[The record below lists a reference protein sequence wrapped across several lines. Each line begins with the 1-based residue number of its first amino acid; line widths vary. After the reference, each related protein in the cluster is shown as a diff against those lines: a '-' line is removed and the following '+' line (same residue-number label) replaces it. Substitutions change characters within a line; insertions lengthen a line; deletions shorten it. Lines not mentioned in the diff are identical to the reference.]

1 MSNNENAKIETL
13 KKNFELTAN
22 GYLKVLCDKWE
33 LDEGYG
39 YWIGDE
45 IGGLYDVADGYVTI
59 TYDDIRYCVENDVS
73 LEEYNDWQEYCLF
86 CHDYKQT
93 MPNFKSWHKGCPRI
107 SKEMREHL
115 KKLKAEFEQACKEAS
130 ESLF

>member
-45 IGGLYDVADGYVTI
+45 IGGLYDFADGYVTI
-59 TYDDIRYCVENDVS
+59 TYDDMRFCVENDVS
-73 LEEYNDWQEYCLF
+73 LEEYNSWQEYCLF

>member
-1 MSNNENAKIETL
+1 MSNTQIINKVAL
-13 KKNFELTAN
+13 KQSFEKTAI
-22 GYLKVLCDKWE
+22 GYSKLLCANWE
-33 LDEGYG
+33 LDEEYG

-45 IGGLYDVADGYVTI
+45 IGGLYDFADGYVTI
-59 TYDDIRYCVENDVS
+59 TYDDMRFCVENDVS
-73 LEEYNDWQEYCLF
+73 LEEYNDWQNYCLF

-93 MPNFKSWHKGCPRI
+93 MPNFKSWHRGCPHI
-107 SKEMREHL
+107 SKEARELL

>member
-1 MSNNENAKIETL
+1 MSTTNAKIETL

-22 GYLKVLCDKWE
+22 GYLNVLCSKWE
-33 LDEGYG
+33 LDKDYG

-45 IGGLYDVADGYVTI
+45 IGGLYDVSDGYVTI

-86 CHDYKQT
+86 CNDYKQT
-93 MPNFKSWHKGCPRI
+93 MPNFKAWHRGCPRI
-107 SKEMREHL
+107 SKEIREHL